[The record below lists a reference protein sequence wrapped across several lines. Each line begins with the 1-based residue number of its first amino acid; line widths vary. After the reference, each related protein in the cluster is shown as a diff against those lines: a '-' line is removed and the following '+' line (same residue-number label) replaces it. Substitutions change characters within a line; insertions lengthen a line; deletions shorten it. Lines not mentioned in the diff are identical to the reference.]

1 MMIKKILVV
10 IGCLLLTGCYDYKEI
25 NTLAILSATSIDYQ
39 DGEYMV
45 VAQEI
50 NPQAPDKTAVI
61 QAPFFLY
68 TGAGNSLQEAYR
80 EITTKS
86 SKFLYSHHL
95 QLLLIS
101 ENVAKEKLDK
111 ILDFY
116 LRNPAIRTE
125 FNVLLYKGDNPLD
138 IITPINDISSAS
150 ILETLETNMN
160 YLGTSK
166 EITFNEVVDNYLKK
180 GEELVLPVIK
190 VNNSKEDGNTI
201 DNVNSSKVKQS
212 YQLDNLAVFKDN
224 KLVGYLDKEEALGYN
239 YIKNNIKNTVLSYE
253 CEKDKY
259 ITLEIVNS
267 GSKISSKKEKIT
279 IEIDVMGNINESTC
293 SIDLEKENNLK
304 KIQEEMAR
312 DFDKRIKGTIDN
324 VIKEYNSDIYGFL
337 DMIYKSDYDYYKK
350 IKNDKNYLKKF
361 MITVK
366 SKVNIKSSGNLVEGI
381 NEKDK

>member
-1 MMIKKILVV
+1 MIKKILIVL
-10 IGCLLLTGCYDYKEI
+10 GCLLMTGCYDYKEI

-39 DGEYMV
+39 DGEYIV

-68 TGAGNSLQEAYR
+68 TGSGNSLQEAYR
-80 EITTKS
+80 EITTQS

-101 ENVAKEKLDK
+101 ENVAKEKLSE

-138 IITPINDISSAS
+138 IITPINDVSSAS
-150 ILETLETNMN
+150 ILETIETNMK

-166 EITFNEVVDNYLKK
+166 EITFNELVDNYLKI
-180 GEELVLPVIK
+180 GEEIVLPVVK
-190 VNNSKEDGNTI
+190 VNNSKEDGDTL
-201 DNVNSSKVKQS
+201 DNVNSTQIKES
-212 YQLDNLAVFKDN
+212 YELDNLAVFKDN
-224 KLVGYLDKEEALGYN
+224 KLIGYLDKEETLGYN

-259 ITLEIVNS
+259 ITLEIVDS
-267 GSKISSKKEKIT
+267 GTKIKSKKEKIT
-279 IEIDVMGNINESTC
+279 IEIEVMGNINESTC
-293 SIDLEKENNLK
+293 IIDLEKENNLNK
-304 KIQEEMAR
+304 LQEEMSK
-312 DFDKRIKGTIDN
+312 DFDKRIKGTIAD

-350 IKNDKNYLKKF
+350 IKNDKDYLKKLD
-361 MITVK
+361 ISVN
-366 SKVNIKSSGNLVEGI
+366 SKINIKSSGNLVEGI
-381 NEKDK
+381 NEKD

>member
-1 MMIKKILVV
+1 MIKKILIVL
-10 IGCLLLTGCYDYKEI
+10 GCLLMTGCYDYKEI

-39 DGEYMV
+39 DGEYIV

-68 TGAGNSLQEAYR
+68 TGLGNSLQEAYR
-80 EITTKS
+80 EITTQS

-101 ENVAKEKLDK
+101 ENVAKEHLGE

-138 IITPINDISSAS
+138 IITPINDVSSAS
-150 ILETLETNMN
+150 ILETIETNMK

-166 EITFNEVVDNYLKK
+166 EITFNELVDNYLKI
-180 GEELVLPVIK
+180 GEEIVLPVVK
-190 VNNSKEDGNTI
+190 VNNSKEDGDTLN
-201 DNVNSSKVKQS
+201 NVNSTQIKES
-212 YQLDNLAVFKDN
+212 YELDNLAVFKDN
-224 KLVGYLDKEEALGYN
+224 KLIGYLDKEETLGYN

-259 ITLEIVNS
+259 ITLEIVDS
-267 GSKISSKKEKIT
+267 GTKIKSKKEKIT

-293 SIDLEKENNLK
+293 SIDLEKEDNLNK
-304 KIQEEMAR
+304 LQEEMSK
-312 DFDKRIKGTIDN
+312 DFDKRIKGTIAD

-350 IKNDKNYLKKF
+350 IKNDKDYLKKLD
-361 MITVK
+361 ISVN
-366 SKVNIKSSGNLVEGI
+366 SKINIKSSGNLVEVI
-381 NEKDK
+381 NEKNK

>member
-1 MMIKKILVV
+1 MIKKILIVL
-10 IGCLLLTGCYDYKEI
+10 GCLLMTGCYDYKEI

-39 DGEYMV
+39 DGEFTV

-68 TGAGNSLQEAYR
+68 TGSGNSLQEAYR
-80 EITTKS
+80 EITTQS

-101 ENVAKEKLDK
+101 ENVAKEKLSE

-138 IITPINDISSAS
+138 IITPINDVSSAS
-150 ILETLETNMN
+150 ILETIETNMK

-166 EITFNEVVDNYLKK
+166 EITFNELVDNYLKI
-180 GEELVLPVIK
+180 GEEIVLPVVK
-190 VNNSKEDGNTI
+190 VNNSKEDGDTL
-201 DNVNSSKVKQS
+201 DNVNSTQIKES
-212 YQLDNLAVFKDN
+212 YELDNLAVFKDN
-224 KLVGYLDKEEALGYN
+224 KLIGYLDKEETLGYN
-239 YIKNNIKNTVLSYE
+239 YLKNNIKNTVLSYE

-267 GSKISSKKEKIT
+267 GSKINSKKEKVT
-279 IEIDVMGNINESTC
+279 IEIEVMGNINESTC

-304 KIQEEMAR
+304 KLQAEMEN
-312 DFDKRIKGTIDN
+312 DFNKRIKGTIDDVVN
-324 VIKEYNSDIYGFL
+324 EYNSDIYGFL

-350 IKNDKNYLKKF
+350 IKNDKDYLKKLD
-361 MITVK
+361 ISVK
-366 SKVNIKSSGNLVEGI
+366 SKINIKSSGNLVEGI

>member
-1 MMIKKILVV
+1 MIKKILIVL
-10 IGCLLLTGCYDYKEI
+10 GCLLMTGCYDYKEI

-39 DGEYMV
+39 DGEYIV

-68 TGAGNSLQEAYR
+68 TGSGNSLQEAYR
-80 EITTKS
+80 KITTQS

-101 ENVAKEKLDK
+101 ENVAKEKLSE

-125 FNVLLYKGDNPLD
+125 FNVLLYRGENPLD
-138 IITPINDISSAS
+138 IITPINDVSSAS
-150 ILETLETNMN
+150 ILETIETNMK

-166 EITFNEVVDNYLKK
+166 EITFNELVDNYLKI
-180 GEELVLPVIK
+180 GEEIVLPVVK
-190 VNNSKEDGNTI
+190 VNNSKEDGDTLN
-201 DNVNSSKVKQS
+201 NVNSTQIKES
-212 YQLDNLAVFKDN
+212 YELDNLAVFKDN
-224 KLVGYLDKEEALGYN
+224 KLIGYLDKEETLGYN

-259 ITLEIVNS
+259 ITLEIVDS
-267 GSKISSKKEKIT
+267 GTKIKSKKEKIT
-279 IEIDVMGNINESTC
+279 IEIEVMGNINESTC
-293 SIDLEKENNLK
+293 SIDLEKENNLNK
-304 KIQEEMAR
+304 LQEEMSK
-312 DFDKRIKGTIDN
+312 DFDKRINGTIAD

-350 IKNDKNYLKKF
+350 IKNDKDYLKKLD
-361 MITVK
+361 ISVK
-366 SKVNIKSSGNLVEGI
+366 SKINIKSSGNLVEGI